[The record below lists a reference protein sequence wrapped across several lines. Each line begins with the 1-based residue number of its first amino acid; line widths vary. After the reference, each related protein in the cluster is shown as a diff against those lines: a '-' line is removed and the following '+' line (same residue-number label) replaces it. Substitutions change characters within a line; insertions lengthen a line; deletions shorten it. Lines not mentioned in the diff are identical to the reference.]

1 MKVAIHQPH
10 YFPWEGYLKKMM
22 SVDKFILMDEVQLTD
37 SSPMYR
43 HSLLAINGE
52 SKYITIPF
60 DKKDYKKK
68 AYKEIRLNAQ
78 IDWQKNHYNFM
89 KENYGKSPY
98 FSEVM
103 SVVLPVLKKKYVFL
117 SDVTIDSIVLLT
129 KLFDIKT
136 ELVLMSSLN
145 YSKESKKNQLVLDL
159 CLAAN
164 ADYYLSGKG
173 AKKYMELTPFIEKG
187 IQVEFQDFVQQ
198 PYPQHSTDSFVGGL
212 TILDMFFSIGID
224 ATKKRLYDK

>member
-22 SVDKFILMDEVQLTD
+22 VVDKFILMDEVQLTD

-43 HSLLAINGE
+43 HSLLTVNGE
-52 SKYITIPF
+52 PKYITIPF
-60 DKKDYKKK
+60 DKKDYKKI

-78 IDWQKNHYNFM
+78 IDWQKNHHNFI

-103 SVVLPVLKKKYVFL
+103 SVVLPVFSKKYDFL
-117 SDVTIDSIVLLT
+117 CDITIDSIGLLA

-136 ELVLMSSLN
+136 ELILMSSLN
-145 YSKESKKNQLVLDL
+145 YPKESKKNQLVLDL

-164 ADYYLSGKG
+164 ADHYLSGKG
-173 AKKYMELTPFIEKG
+173 AKKYMELTPFSEKR
-187 IQVEFQDFVQQ
+187 IQVEFQNFIQH
-198 PYPQHSTDSFVGGL
+198 PYPQHSTSTFVGGL
-212 TILDMFFSIGID
+212 SILDMLFSIGID
-224 ATKKRLYDK
+224 ATKQRLYDK

>member
-10 YFPWEGYLKKMM
+10 YFPWEGYLKKIMA
-22 SVDKFILMDEVQLTD
+22 VDRFILMDEVQLTD

-43 HSLLAINGE
+43 HSMLAINGE

-60 DKKDYKKK
+60 DKKDYKRKP
-68 AYKEIRLNAQ
+68 YKEIRINAQ

-98 FSEVM
+98 FEEVM
-103 SVVLPVLKKKYVFL
+103 SAIHPVLSKKYDFL
-117 SDVTIDSIVLLT
+117 CDVTIDSVGLLA

-136 ELVLMSSLN
+136 ELLLMSSLN
-145 YSKESKKNQLVLDL
+145 YPKESKKNQLVLDL
-159 CLAAN
+159 CLSAD

-173 AKKYMELTPFIEKG
+173 AKKYMELTPFTEKG
-187 IQVEFQDFVQQ
+187 IQVEFQNFIQA
-198 PYPQHSTDSFVGGL
+198 PYPQHSSSTFVGGL
-212 TILDMFFSIGID
+212 TILDMLFSIGID
-224 ATKKRLYDK
+224 STKRRLYDQ

>member
-1 MKVAIHQPH
+1 MRIAIHQPH
-10 YFPWEGYLKKMM
+10 YFPWEGYLTKMM
-22 SVDKFILMDEVQLTD
+22 AVDKFILMDEVQLTD

-43 HSLLAINGE
+43 HSLLTVNGE

-68 AYKEIRLNAQ
+68 PYKEIRLNTQ
-78 IDWQKNHYNFM
+78 IEWQKNHYNFM

-103 SVVLPVLKKKYVFL
+103 SAVQPVLSKKYDFL
-117 SDVTIDSIVLLT
+117 CDVTIDSIGLLA

-145 YSKESKKNQLVLDL
+145 YPKESRKNQLVLDL
-159 CLAAN
+159 CLEAN
-164 ADYYLSGKG
+164 ADYYLSGRG
-173 AKKYMELTPFIEKG
+173 AKKYMELTPFTEKG
-187 IQVEFQDFVQQ
+187 IQVEFQEFVQN
-198 PYPQHSTDSFVGGL
+198 PYPQHSTNTFVGGL
-212 TILDMFFSIGID
+212 TILDMLFSIGID

>member
-22 SVDKFILMDEVQLTD
+22 AVDKFILMDEVQLTD

-43 HSLLAINGE
+43 HSLLTVKGE
-52 SKYITIPF
+52 PKYITIPF
-60 DKKDYKKK
+60 DKKNYKKIQ
-68 AYKEIRLNAQ
+68 YKDIRINSH

-98 FSEVM
+98 FTEVM
-103 SVVLPVLKKKYVFL
+103 SIIFPIFSKKYNFL
-117 SDVTIDSIVLLT
+117 CDITIDSINLLT

-145 YSKESKKNQLVLDL
+145 YPRESKKNQLVLDL
-159 CLAAN
+159 CLATN
-164 ADYYLSGKG
+164 ADFYMSGKG
-173 AKKYMELTPFIEKG
+173 AKKYMELPPFLEKG
-187 IQVEFQDFVQQ
+187 IQVEFQDFVQH
-198 PYPQHSTDSFVGGL
+198 PYPQHFTSTFVGGL
-212 TILDMFFSIGID
+212 SILDMLFSIGVD